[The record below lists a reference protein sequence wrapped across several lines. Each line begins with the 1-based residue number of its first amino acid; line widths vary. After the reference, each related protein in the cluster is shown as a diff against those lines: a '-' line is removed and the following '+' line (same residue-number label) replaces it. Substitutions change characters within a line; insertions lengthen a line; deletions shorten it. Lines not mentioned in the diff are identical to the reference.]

1 MADLEAAQQQLREVA
16 GELEA
21 VKFRLLGVL
30 ASLPEPA
37 AESTARGLLEDVETM
52 DVRMEI
58 RAVIGCVL
66 NDFVALAI
74 EDLREAAALPSS
86 APAGGEA

>member
-1 MADLEAAQQQLREVA
+1 MADIEAAQQQLREVA

-30 ASLPEPA
+30 ASLPESA

-52 DVRMEI
+52 DVRTEI

-86 APAGGEA
+86 DPEEP